1 MFFSPIKLKGES
13 LFKRFKFNLIE
24 IIKLVTDSLNL
35 LANYIAFTL
44 INYNIEIAWLYLLF
58 KSVNAI

>member
-13 LFKRFKFNLIE
+13 LFKRLKFNLIE

-44 INYNIEIAWLYLLF
+44 INYNIEIA
-58 KSVNAI
+58 